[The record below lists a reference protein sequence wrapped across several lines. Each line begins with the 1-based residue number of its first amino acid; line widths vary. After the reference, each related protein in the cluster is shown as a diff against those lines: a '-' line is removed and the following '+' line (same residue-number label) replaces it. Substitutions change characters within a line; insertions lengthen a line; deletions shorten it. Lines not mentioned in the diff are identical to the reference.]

1 MIVVALLFLLWA
13 HVVVIVFGVVGV
25 VGVASALRAA
35 VVVAI
40 CAVGWRCWS
49 SMLDYYVEDT
59 IKVLTLSLL
68 KLSLLWMKQQVFVAA
83 AAATLRFVVAVAFL
97 LIVCSRCS
105 RWSL

>member
-1 MIVVALLFLLWA
+1 M
-13 HVVVIVFGVVGV
+13 IVFGVVGV

-49 SMLDYYVEDT
+49 MLVYYVEDT
-59 IKVLTLSLL
+59 IKLLTLSLL
-68 KLSLLWMKQQVFVAA
+68 QLSLLWMKQQVFVAA

-97 LIVCSRCS
+97 LMVCSRCS